1 MPSVDLRT
9 TINVDS
15 KVAGRNCAPRR
26 AGGVEEQHLRLRRR
40 RTDDA
45 RAELEPLILL
55 ANSASRKENTD
66 QRVEKEVERDRET
79 EPQPCSES
87 PGHDWLLPVS
97 SGGL

>member
-1 MPSVDLRT
+1 MPSADLHT
-9 TINVDS
+9 TINANS

-26 AGGVEEQHLRLRRR
+26 AGGVVEQHLRRRRR

-66 QRVEKEVERDRET
+66 HRVEKEVERDRET
-79 EPQPCSES
+79 EP
-87 PGHDWLLPVS
+87 LP
-97 SGGL
+97 

>member
-26 AGGVEEQHLRLRRR
+26 AGGVEEQHLRRCRR

-55 ANSASRKENTD
+55 GNSASRKENTD

-79 EPQPCSES
+79 EPLPCSES
-87 PGHDWLLPVS
+87 ALP
-97 SGGL
+97 

>member
-55 ANSASRKENTD
+55 GNSASRKENTD

-79 EPQPCSES
+79 EPLPCSET